1 MQRSL
6 LTPYIRTSGAALQ
19 HAVTPTTWR
28 DALRVDFSRTGVA
41 APLRVG
47 VAVGVVL
54 VVGAL
59 LGHRDVAGLAALGA
73 LVSAFCRP
81 DPYPVR
87 APRLVA
93 LGIGICAAIAIGAT
107 MGVYANSIAA
117 EITVTAVLAGVACY
131 FVSAL
136 RIVGPGAVIFVFAST
151 GAAGFAHDA
160 ADIGRAVLAA
170 AIGAVIGIVI
180 ALAPWLPTWV
190 MARVGGTHTA
200 PTPTTATAKRESL
213 WVTLAGGHAPAN
225 RRHLA
230 VTAVRIAVA
239 AALAAIIA
247 VAANLDHPM
256 WAAMGAVAAMQGIE
270 YHLTVRRGVQRLL
283 GNLGGALIAGLLL
296 AIPLGYWG
304 AVVGIIIFQV
314 LAEILSTVNYALCS
328 LAVTPM
334 ALLLT
339 GLSAGLS
346 PDAAIDRVLDTAIG
360 IVVGIVVAALT
371 IRGHDLAALRG
382 RRTPTS

>member
-28 DALRVDFSRTGVA
+28 DALRVDFSRAGVA

-59 LGHRDVAGLAALGA
+59 LGYRDLAGLAALGA

-93 LGIGICAAIAIGAT
+93 LGIGICVAIAVGAT

-117 EITVTAVLAGVACY
+117 EITVTALLAGIACY

-160 ADIGRAVLAA
+160 EDIGRAVLAA

-180 ALAPWLPTWV
+180 ALAPWLRTWV
-190 MARVGGTHTA
+190 MVRVGGTRAASTETA
-200 PTPTTATAKRESL
+200 RRESL
-213 WVTLAGGHAPAN
+213 WATLAGGHAPAN

-247 VAANLDHPM
+247 VAAHLDHPM
-256 WAAMGAVAAMQGIE
+256 WAAMGAVAAMQGVE

-371 IRGHDLAALRG
+371 IRAHDLAALRG
-382 RRTPTS
+382 PRTHTS